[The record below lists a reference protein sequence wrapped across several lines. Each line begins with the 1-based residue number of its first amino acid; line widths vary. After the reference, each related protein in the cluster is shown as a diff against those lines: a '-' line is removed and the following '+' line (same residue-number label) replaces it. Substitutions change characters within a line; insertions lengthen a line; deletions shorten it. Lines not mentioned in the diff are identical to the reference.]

1 MLLKR
6 IGEQIKK
13 FASESVTWLRTEE
26 EVTDQISVEIE
37 STLVQQENGRHQLA
51 EDKSH
56 WIIDGD
62 HRP

>member
-56 WIIDGD
+56 
-62 HRP
+62 

>member
-26 EVTDQISVEIE
+26 EVTDQISVEIQ
-37 STLVQQENGRHQLA
+37 STLVQLA
-51 EDKSH
+51 RANPNRSH
-56 WIIDGD
+56 SE
-62 HRP
+62 PLEEL